1 MRLSGGR
8 AHITHAFC
16 THPILQDFPRSS
28 SRHRRR
34 AIVIPGT
41 VIGLKLSGH
50 MSVDAATLCAL
61 GVFAPDGGS
70 GGRGWDRDAFC
81 LAGLLDRSACSLRA
95 KRNAAC

>member
-1 MRLSGGR
+1 MRDGGQ
-8 AHITHAFC
+8 AHIIT
-16 THPILQDFPRSS
+16 ILPSLALPPQDLPRGS
-28 SRHRRR
+28 SRRRRR

-41 VIGLKLSGH
+41 VVALKLSGH

-81 LAGLLDRSACSLRA
+81 LAGLLDRSASAPRA
-95 KRNAAC
+95 LE